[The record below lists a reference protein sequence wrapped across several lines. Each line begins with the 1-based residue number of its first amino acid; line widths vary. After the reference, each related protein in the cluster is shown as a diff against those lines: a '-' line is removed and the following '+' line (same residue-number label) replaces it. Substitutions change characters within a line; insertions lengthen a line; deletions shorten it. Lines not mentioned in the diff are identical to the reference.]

1 MQARIKKWHKISL
14 IITAC
19 IIAAILGLAIVV
31 NHYWSPILA
40 SRVKKIVLTSSD
52 SLYNVSFSDAQL
64 HVLRGE
70 IDIDNIVFTP
80 DTAVYNRRKQLHL
93 APNNL
98 VELRVKRLVISHMHP
113 FKLYFQRKLDVGM
126 IMLKEPEIKVSYQLN
141 HTKDTLIKDRRTTWQ
156 KISKTLQSIHIG
168 EVRIGDIKLTYADYS
183 AGDKPAITKLKEMS
197 VAATDLLIDSTTQMD
212 KSRMLYCSNI
222 DVALANFSSRS
233 PNGLYNYQIKNVELS
248 TQTSRLKL
256 EGLDIQPVRA
266 EVFFDKTYHD
276 QFRIHLD
283 SLQLNHFDFQ
293 TYHKYRIL
301 RVSTLQ
307 MNSGTLAITGNPRQ
321 SPNKKDRIK
330 SFPNIAL
337 RQLNADIN
345 IDTVKAYRVNI
356 SYTEFNQKS
365 NKTGL
370 ITFDNTEGSITRI
383 TTNQDSLKK
392 NSHCVARITSLFMN
406 AGKLNFVL
414 DLDLADPN
422 GSFSYKGSLGPMKL
436 QAVNRA
442 TMPLALVKFNSGKLN
457 QADFDVNANAHTA
470 KGRISALYNDLT
482 VTVLKADTA
491 HDRLKHMTI
500 ASLFANVMVLKHNN
514 PDEADDPPRVAHV
527 TYYRPDTVA
536 FWGSIWKTILTG
548 LKPSAGLD
556 QKMQQ
561 TVKDQLA
568 QQATKKQERK
578 IKKAERQARRAER
591 RRKRELKKLQ
601 EETSVVSP

>member
-1 MQARIKKWHKISL
+1 MKARIKKWHKISL
-14 IITAC
+14 IVTGS
-19 IIAAILGLAIVV
+19 IIVAILILAFVV

-98 VELRVKRLVISHMHP
+98 VELRVKRLIISHMHP

-126 IMLKEPEIKVSYQLN
+126 VMLKEPEIKVSYELN
-141 HTKDTLIKDRRTTWQ
+141 HKKDTTTNDRRTTWQ
-156 KISKTLQSIHIG
+156 KISKTLHSIHIG
-168 EVRIGDIKLTYADYS
+168 EIRIGDIKLTYADYLK
-183 AGDKPAITKLKEMS
+183 GDKPAITKLKEMS
-197 VAATDLLIDSTTQMD
+197 VAATDLLIDSTTQTD
-212 KSRMLYCSNI
+212 RSRMLFCRNI

-248 TQTSRLKL
+248 TQTSRVKV
-256 EGLDIQPVRA
+256 EGLDIQPIRA

-283 SLQLNHFDFQ
+283 SLRLDHFDFQ
-293 TYHKYRIL
+293 TYHKYRIF
-301 RVSTLQ
+301 RVSTMT
-307 MNSGTLAITGNPRQ
+307 MNSGSLAITGNPRQ
-321 SPNKKDRIK
+321 APTKKDRIK

-337 RQLNADIN
+337 HEVNADIN
-345 IDTVKAYRVNI
+345 IDTIRAYRVRI

-365 NKTGL
+365 NKTGR
-370 ITFDNTEGSITRI
+370 INFDNTEGIITHV
-383 TTNQDSLKK
+383 TTNRDSLNK
-392 NSHCVARITSLFMN
+392 NSHCVAHISSWFMN
-406 AGKLNFVL
+406 TGKLNFVL
-414 DLDLADPN
+414 DLDLADSK
-422 GSFSYKGSLGPMKL
+422 GSFSYKGSLGAMKL
-436 QAVNRA
+436 QAVNQA
-442 TMPLALVKFNSGKLN
+442 TMPLALVKFNSGIVN
-457 QADFDVNANAHTA
+457 QVDFDVVANARTA
-470 KGRISALYNDLT
+470 KGRISALYHDLN

-500 ASLFANVMVLKHNN
+500 ASLYANVMVLKHNN
-514 PDEADDPPRVAHV
+514 PDEANDPPRVAHV

-536 FWGSIWKTILTG
+536 FWGSIWKTILAG
-548 LKPSAGLD
+548 LKPSVGLD

-568 QQATKKQERK
+568 QQVVKKQERK

-591 RRKRELKKLQ
+591 RRKRELKKQLEQ
-601 EETSVVSP
+601 TSAISL